1 MILLHCIYPEL
12 SLDSKLPE
20 LLKTPKYSW
29 SLRELITSLLR
40 EEATRP
46 PADELLLNPLF
57 HSRKIDEKEQRA
69 GSQMSLSVFLNLVKS
84 GYHNIDWA
92 DEFFQIEEIISISD
106 LKEGLY
112 PVGEL
117 KSEINQHIQQ
127 IVSTINQN
135 CNTEELIQTIAKI
148 AAGPV
153 EKCEDQALPKK

>member
-1 MILLHCIYPEL
+1 
-12 SLDSKLPE
+12 
-20 LLKTPKYSW
+20 
-29 SLRELITSLLR
+29 
-40 EEATRP
+40 
-46 PADELLLNPLF
+46 
-57 HSRKIDEKEQRA
+57 
-69 GSQMSLSVFLNLVKS
+69 MSLSVFLNLVKS

-117 KSEINQHIQQ
+117 KSEINQQIQQ